1 MVQMKTCKEVAA
13 AWGVSYRTV
22 NNLCKEGTIPGAEKI
37 KVPGRFLMMQSD
49 WQMDAFPAENI

>member
-1 MVQMKTCKEVAA
+1 METCKEVAA
-13 AWGVSYRTV
+13 AWGVFYRTV

-49 WQMDAFPAENI
+49 WQMDTFPAENI